1 MATGILGTADLAAG
15 TWTNLYPVPATTF
28 SVVSLSLVN
37 RSNQAVL
44 VRVACTTATTAPPSA
59 PLNSEF
65 IEYDVEILAK
75 GVLERTGIVMDAGK
89 ILAVYTGSYG
99 VSAVAFGIETSTV

>member
-1 MATGILGTADLAAG
+1 MATGILGTADLTAAV
-15 TWTNLYPVPATTF
+15 WTNLYPVPALTF
-28 SVVSLSLVN
+28 SVVSLSIVN
-37 RSNQAVL
+37 RSNQAVN

-59 PLNSEF
+59 PLASEY

-75 GVLERTGIVMDAGK
+75 GVLERTGIVMDASK
-89 ILAVYTGSYG
+89 ILAVYSNAAG